1 MIIVAGTVAIKAG
14 QRDAALR
21 VARTMAAA
29 TAAEPGCLR
38 YRFYADLDDPH
49 TFFLYEEWESDEALA
64 QHFLTEHM
72 RAFQAELPA
81 LVAGALDIR
90 RYAATPLSAMT

>member
-1 MIIVAGTVAIKAG
+1 VIIVSGTVAIRPG
-14 QRDAALR
+14 QRDAAIR

-29 TAAEPGCLR
+29 TAKEPGCLR

-49 TFFLYEEWESDEALA
+49 TFFVYEEWQSEDALA
-64 QHFLTEHM
+64 THFQTDHM

-81 LVAGALDIR
+81 LIAGAPDIR
-90 RYAATPLSAMT
+90 RYAVATVSAMT

>member
-1 MIIVAGTVAIKAG
+1 VIIVAGTVALEAG
-14 QRDAALR
+14 QRNAAIR

-29 TAAEPGCLR
+29 TVKEPGCLR
-38 YRFYADLDDPH
+38 YRFYADLDDEH
-49 TFFLYEEWESDEALA
+49 TFFVYEEWESEEALA
-64 QHFLTEHM
+64 RHFQTEHM

-90 RYAATPLSAMT
+90 RYAATALSAMT